1 MGKLEKWVCQEMLA
15 RRVLSVNK
23 SFAEKMVSNQI
34 IQEGKNRGNNPKQQK
49 ISRVFSQH
57 FFVVG
62 Y

>member
-1 MGKLEKWVCQEMLA
+1 MCQEMLA